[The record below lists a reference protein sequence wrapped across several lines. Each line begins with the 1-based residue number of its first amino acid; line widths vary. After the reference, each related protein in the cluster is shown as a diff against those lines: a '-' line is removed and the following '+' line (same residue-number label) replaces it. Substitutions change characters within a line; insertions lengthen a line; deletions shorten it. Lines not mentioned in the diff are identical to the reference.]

1 MKVRK
6 RSIGWDL
13 KDLETAAIFVYNEE
27 KDKDS
32 TSDSESSSCEYS
44 IEEDQNETGKNDNT
58 NGDST
63 ETKTEIVELN
73 AEELSEEANLCEGEL
88 QNSEKG
94 VGLKILDVI
103 NTKPADCIVKENNE
117 NSGDG
122 EIRKVEVLPSLLF
135 DKQNIGGKRLVEIIS
150 GDEGDSNTDFNSSE
164 KVNTFKSLHSQA
176 VEPDKSGV
184 NREKNE
190 CEKEAVSTSKMGSE
204 QELSCK
210 ISRLA
215 VNE

>member
-13 KDLETAAIFVYNEE
+13 KDLETAAILVYNEE

-32 TSDSESSSCEYS
+32 TSDSESSSCEYA
-44 IEEDQNETGKNDNT
+44 IEEDQNETRKNDNT

-73 AEELSEEANLCEGEL
+73 AEELSEEANLCKGD
-88 QNSEKG
+88 QNTEKG

-150 GDEGDSNTDFNSSE
+150 DDEGDNNTDLSSSE
-164 KVNTFKSLHSQA
+164 KVNSFKSLHSPA

-190 CEKEAVSTSKMGSE
+190 CEKDAVSTGKMGGE